1 LALAYR
7 LRHLVQYHQDRKHGS
22 IQAGLVLEELRVLHL
37 VLKANRWTLAS
48 RQLGGGSQNPSPQW
62 HSSSNEATPTPIKLH
77 ILIVPLLG
85 PSIFKP
91 TQSTPWSH
99 RLVQTHESVGA
110 IPKHSIMQNTL
121 SPTSKDPI
129 VYHSLNN
136 VKIPMLKLS
145 SEVHLI
151 T

>member
-1 LALAYR
+1 MALAYR

-37 VLKANRWTLAS
+37 VLKANRWTPAS
-48 RQLGGGSQNPSPQW
+48 RQLGGGSQSPSPQW

-99 RLVQTHESVGA
+99 RLVQTHESMGA
-110 IPKHSIMQNTL
+110 IPKHSIMQNIF
-121 SPTSKDPI
+121 SSTSKFRV
-129 VYHSLNN
+129 VYSNLNN
-136 VKIPMLKLS
+136 VESPKFKVS
-145 SEVHLI
+145 SEIHTL